1 MQGRPVGARSGARA
15 RRSRVEIAKLNNYQL
30 GVSGSCQ
37 PGGRGLTRATTLW
50 GVGTADQILR
60 GKFNPA
66 SRLSTGGPTTRTN
79 RRSAKGEPSQSL
91 WTPVQGTHMH
101 FSLGG
106 ASRRHD
112 PPSPPS
118 PETGWAALESRSR
131 CSGLSGRGA
140 ATVKNRA
147 RWLASTV
154 RGPACERLYKE
165 GADPSGLRA
174 SRGLSAHATTSPLPI
189 EHALGGSD

>member
-1 MQGRPVGARSGARA
+1 
-15 RRSRVEIAKLNNYQL
+15 
-30 GVSGSCQ
+30 
-37 PGGRGLTRATTLW
+37 
-50 GVGTADQILR
+50 
-60 GKFNPA
+60 
-66 SRLSTGGPTTRTN
+66 
-79 RRSAKGEPSQSL
+79 
-91 WTPVQGTHMH
+91 MH
-101 FSLGG
+101 PSLGG
-106 ASRRHD
+106 VSRRHD

-140 ATVKNRA
+140 ATVKSRA

-189 EHALGGSD
+189 EHALGGSVQTLQCPLRVWPASVCNRRPTIAAGRRRLLVPHRARASSPPGGRQLTTQTQTQTVDPGPRARYSLSQS

>member
-1 MQGRPVGARSGARA
+1 MSA
-15 RRSRVEIAKLNNYQL
+15 RRQGIDASDNPL
-30 GVSGSCQ
+30 G
-37 PGGRGLTRATTLW
+37 RRH
-50 GVGTADQILR
+50 
-60 GKFNPA
+60 
-66 SRLSTGGPTTRTN
+66 
-79 RRSAKGEPSQSL
+79 RRSDPKGEIQPCQSPL
-91 WTPVQGTHMH
+91 HGWAHDAYEQEVSKGRTIPEFMDTRPRNTHACL
-101 FSLGG
+101 LGG
-106 ASRRHD
+106 VSRRHD

-140 ATVKNRA
+140 ATVKSRA

-154 RGPACERLYKE
+154 RGPACERLYKD

-174 SRGLSAHATTSPLPI
+174 SRGPSAHATTSPLPI